1 MSNNLAVVIL
11 AAGEGTRMKSEIPKA
26 LHLLCSKPLVSW
38 VLSSVKKLNP
48 KKVVVVVG
56 NKAGEVKKVLAEEQ
70 VLFAEQ
76 KLQLGSGDA
85 LKAARKELGNFNGN
99 VLVICA
105 DTPLVSV
112 ETLKGL
118 FRNHLISQNA
128 ATILSAQIKN
138 PFGYGR
144 IVRSQSGGDV
154 RLIVEEKDASEE
166 QKKIKEINSG
176 IYCFQSPLVW
186 GMVSKIRNEN
196 KKKEYYLT
204 DVISILKNLGSKVGA
219 HCIQNSEEIMG
230 VNSRLDLSVA
240 GKEARKAIL
249 SRLMLSGVTIVDP
262 DTTYVSP
269 DISVGQDTVIHPCTA
284 IEGDTKI
291 GKDCSIG
298 PNSFISDS
306 DIGDGV
312 QIRSSYCVSSKISDG
327 VKVGP
332 FANLRPGS
340 VLKEGSR
347 VGNFTE
353 IKNSLVGEGSKVSHL
368 SYIGDTAIGK
378 KVNVGAGTI
387 TCNYDGTMKNKTVI
401 GDRAFIGSNVNLVAP
416 VKIGAD
422 VILGA
427 GSTIT
432 DDVPSKTL
440 AIARAR
446 QVHKK
451 RK

>member
-11 AAGEGTRMKSEIPKA
+11 AAGEGTRMKSETPKA

-38 VLSSVKKLNP
+38 VLSTVKKLNP
-48 KKVVVVVG
+48 TKVVVVVG
-56 NKAGEVKKVLAEEQ
+56 NKAEEVKKTLEKEN

-76 KLQLGSGDA
+76 KKQLGSGDA
-85 LKAARKELGNFNGN
+85 LKSARKALGTFNGN
-99 VLVICA
+99 ILVICA
-105 DTPLVSV
+105 DTPLISV
-112 ETLKGL
+112 EALKGL

-138 PFGYGR
+138 PSGYGR
-144 IVRSQSGGDV
+144 IVRSQSGDI
-154 RLIVEEKDASEE
+154 RLIIEEKDATAE
-166 QKKIKEINSG
+166 QRNIKEINSG
-176 IYCFQSPLVW
+176 IYCFKSPLIW
-186 GMVSKIRNEN
+186 DMVSKIKNDN

-219 HCIQNSEEIMG
+219 HCVQNSEEIIG
-230 VNSRLDLSVA
+230 VNSRLDLAVA

-249 SRLMLSGVTIVDP
+249 SRLMLSGVTVVDP
-262 DTTYVSP
+262 ETTYVSP
-269 DISVGQDTVIHPCTA
+269 DISVGQDTVIYPCTA
-284 IEGDTKI
+284 IEGETKI
-291 GKDCSIG
+291 GKNCSIG

-306 DIGDGV
+306 VIGDGA

-353 IKNSLVGEGSKVSHL
+353 VKNSIVGEGSKVSHL
-368 SYIGDTAIGK
+368 SYIGDTMIGK

-387 TCNYDGTMKNKTVI
+387 TCNYDGTVKNKTSI

-422 VILGA
+422 VVLGA

-432 DDVPSKTL
+432 EDVPAKTL